1 MTQQGARPRI
11 LLFAGLA
18 AGLIV
23 AVAAFYLYRA
33 DRAGAEQQAE
43 DAMAMMEYGIQ
54 QFQQR
59 QFSESL
65 ETLGGISEDTLQHWR
80 INFYM
85 GSSYVMLR
93 DNAAAAAQYE
103 KALALN
109 PEEPKILYA
118 LGVAYYKL
126 DNLGL
131 SKAYFGKVLEY
142 DPGNADARGLMDIVA
157 SMERKQLEEDEQAP
171 PEAATQDEG
180 ESPVD
185 PTDTPGT

>member
-1 MTQQGARPRI
+1 MTQQRAMPRI
-11 LLFAGLA
+11 MLFAGLA
-18 AGLIV
+18 LGLIV
-23 AVAAFYLYRA
+23 IAGYLYQS
-33 DRAGAEQQAE
+33 DRLGAERQE
-43 DAMAMMEYGIQ
+43 KDAMAMMELGIQ

-59 QFSESL
+59 QLRESL
-65 ETLGGISEDTLQHWR
+65 ETLGSISEDTLQHWR
-80 INFYM
+80 IHYYM

-93 DNAAAAAQYE
+93 DNAAAAAQFE

-157 SMERKQLEEDEQAP
+157 SMERKKIEEGEQAP
-171 PEAATQDEG
+171 PETATEG
-180 ESPVD
+180 EGDLPADS
-185 PTDTPGT
+185 TDAPGT